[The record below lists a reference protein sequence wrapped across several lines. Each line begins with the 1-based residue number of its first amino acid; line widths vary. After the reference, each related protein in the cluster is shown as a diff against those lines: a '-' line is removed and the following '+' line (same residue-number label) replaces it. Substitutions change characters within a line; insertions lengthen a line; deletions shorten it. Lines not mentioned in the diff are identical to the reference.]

1 MVHCCAVNCPSW
13 HQDPGTSFQ
22 PTYTQLPTLASL
34 FFLWEVPGC
43 LLPMP
48 RERGQLPSG
57 IPGRPW
63 ATVIG
68 GRSRRGSE
76 FLPEPVH
83 KSNAAMSGGG
93 GDRIL
98 EWVGE
103 GSQTLGT
110 LQSTC
115 QEAAG
120 SGHTWWSLRFMAWAL
135 AQQQGPGRTAL
146 SASGCG
152 AQSRVPTPPE
162 GSLGWALD
170 AGLRAESP
178 TPSEGSLGSG
188 QGPSHRQRVPWAGCW
203 ALSKHPIV
211 LAQEDVPWDSSS
223 GGSQL
228 SPHCAR
234 F

>member
-13 HQDPGTSFQ
+13 HQDLGTSFQ
-22 PTYTQLPTLASL
+22 PIYTQLPTPASL

-48 RERGQLPSG
+48 GERGQLPSG

-63 ATVIG
+63 ADVIG

-76 FLPEPVH
+76 FLPEPVR

-93 GDRIL
+93 SDQSP
-98 EWVGE
+98 EWVRE

-110 LQSTC
+110 LQSMC

-146 SASGCG
+146 SASGCRAQSRVPHASRGFPDLDAGCG

-162 GSLGWALD
+162 VSLGGAGCG
-170 AGLRAESP
+170 AQSRVPHTTRGFPGLRAGSLTLP
-178 TPSEGSLGSG
+178 EGSLGSE
-188 QGPSHRQRVPWAGCW
+188 QGPPHCQSVLWAGC
-203 ALSKHPIV
+203 
-211 LAQEDVPWDSSS
+211 
-223 GGSQL
+223 
-228 SPHCAR
+228 
-234 F
+234 